1 MQDFRMETF
10 LTVCEYMNFTKAAQK
25 LGLTQPAVSQHIHF
39 LENEYQVRL
48 FALNGRRIQ
57 LTEAGK
63 LLQSAALSIKHDEIY
78 LKSKMRRTEDKKKEY
93 LFGATLTAAEYI
105 LPSRL
110 VKFHKLHPESRISM
124 HVGNTKELR
133 QQIDSGELDFA
144 VVEGYFPKEDYESF
158 LFCNENYL
166 PVCAGGMK
174 ETYGGENIRALLG
187 QTLIVRED
195 GSGTREVLEKI
206 LAEQGLAIQDFKNVL
221 EIGNISVIKV
231 LVSEGC
237 GITFL
242 YQAAVVEEIR
252 TGRLRKIELADWNYS
267 HNMMFIFRKGSIFM
281 DDYRKIF
288 EELSGSER
296 DNT

>member
-10 LTVCEYMNFTKAAQK
+10 LAVCEYMNFTKAAQK

-39 LENEYQVRL
+39 LENEYQVKL
-48 FALNGRRIQ
+48 FTLNGRRIQ

-78 LKSKMRRTEDKKKEY
+78 LKSKMKRTGEKKKEY

-105 LPSRL
+105 LPARL

-124 HVGNTKELR
+124 QVGNTKELR
-133 QQIDSGELDFA
+133 QQIDSGALDFA
-144 VVEGYFPKEDYESF
+144 VVEGYFPKEDYEAF
-158 LFCNENYL
+158 LYRSENYL
-166 PVCAGGMK
+166 PVCAGGM
-174 ETYGGENIRALLG
+174 EERYRGRDIRALLEE
-187 QTLIVRED
+187 TLIVRED

-206 LAEQGLAIQDFKNVL
+206 LAEQGLSIQDFKNVL

-231 LVSEGC
+231 LAEEGC

-242 YQAAVVEEIR
+242 YQAAAEQEIKA
-252 TGRLRKIELADWNYS
+252 GRLKKIQLADWNYS
-267 HNMMFIFRKGSIFM
+267 HNMMFIFRKGSIFKE
-281 DDYRKIF
+281 DYRGIF
-288 EELSGSER
+288 EELSGS
-296 DNT
+296 NQKNK